1 MLNVTHVYLMTEM
14 SLCSY
19 VCLKDSDDEDSY
31 QHINIG
37 ILLVEQEGAMLSSS
51 LHLYPASLKIIIEGQ
66 VVMGNTEDLPRAV
79 CLLFGL
85 AYALH
90 LNYPKSMKHTFQF
103 IQQVLLSLG
112 QSELKPRLQTLKN
125 QLAM

>member
-1 MLNVTHVYLMTEM
+1 MTEM

-31 QHINIG
+31 QHIDIG

-66 VVMGNTEDLPRAV
+66 VVMGNIEDLQRAV
-79 CLLFGL
+79 
-85 AYALH
+85 
-90 LNYPKSMKHTFQF
+90 
-103 IQQVLLSLG
+103 
-112 QSELKPRLQTLKN
+112 
-125 QLAM
+125 